1 MADMDIR
8 RLEAFSKVFETRS
21 FSQAAKELF
30 LSQPTISSHVALL
43 EEELGVLLFDRV
55 GRSVLPTQAAEIL
68 YGRSQSIFHLLHMA
82 RAEIDLL
89 RHAISGPIIL
99 GGSTIPADYIL
110 PPLLGT
116 FLRSYPD
123 VRIDLRVGDTKTV
136 IDMVRRG
143 DAMLAMVGSGS
154 DCGDLMFEPVLKD
167 ELVLVGT
174 HEYVQRIEPDVDDLT
189 AVTKLPWVMREPG
202 SGTRQALETALRTRN
217 VDIFDLQVGI
227 QVQNTQAMLGC
238 VLAGLGIA
246 VTSRMVVEPYVQRGE
261 LHALTLPA
269 LSMSR
274 SFYLVHHTKRE
285 LFPATRTLRSFLASA
300 LNPVM
305 SGNS

>member
-1 MADMDIR
+1 MDIR

-300 LNPVM
+300 LRPVM

>member
-1 MADMDIR
+1 MDIR

>member
-174 HEYVQRIEPDVDDLT
+174 HEYVQRIEPGVDDLT